1 MADNPIRGLPDVPDF
16 KQDAVNQKYVDDNV
30 DAAKAELNTSI
41 DVNAEDIAKI
51 EIGVDGKVSKSGD
64 VMVGNLTTPKV
75 FTKQIQLTDS
85 RTINA
90 ENGTAGTLAYNGAP
104 KLKFGANVMLETTF
118 VAQDNR
124 ITGLPEPTIGD
135 EAATKNYVDTNDI
148 SPEDLAGKL
157 NKSGD
162 TMTGTLT
169 LKSPTRVIDADTG
182 APGTL
187 SYSGTKRFTW
197 GATNH
202 SFSPLDMNGN
212 KITDVPL
219 PLANT
224 EAANKQYVD
233 SNNEKDVTKTGDTMS
248 GTLNIDVSANEALI
262 VKKSGETGFTVWADG
277 SVDAKGM
284 KVDQQSGDDQSVV
297 PKSYVDSAITA
308 SVFDGGTIHKTL
320 LLDSLERDIN
330 VTSGEP
336 GHLKYDG
343 VTKFRWGT
351 GKNFSDQQISMG
363 SNKIIDMANP
373 SDEGDAVNK
382 AFLDIKLQSRNL
394 ADNNLPETIISGSTY
409 KTVMEWKGY
418 DGTGEGSRKV
428 KAWVKADGAFHS
440 AYTGELSDTHLITKA
455 NLDTAIGTHDD
466 FVSKTSSAAQVMQ
479 SSLKI
484 DNYGYVEQNSSQ
496 ANGLLNKSGIESMIN
511 DIPGVQP
518 AVEIGTSASPPSARD
533 KGSMYLTTTGKLY
546 IYTA

>member
-1 MADNPIRGLPDVPDF
+1 
-16 KQDAVNQKYVDDNV
+16 
-30 DAAKAELNTSI
+30 
-41 DVNAEDIAKI
+41 
-51 EIGVDGKVSKSGD
+51 
-64 VMVGNLTTPKV
+64 
-75 FTKQIQLTDS
+75 
-85 RTINA
+85 
-90 ENGTAGTLAYNGAP
+90 
-104 KLKFGANVMLETTF
+104 
-118 VAQDNR
+118 
-124 ITGLPEPTIGD
+124 
-135 EAATKNYVDTNDI
+135 
-148 SPEDLAGKL
+148 
-157 NKSGD
+157 
-162 TMTGTLT
+162 
-169 LKSPTRVIDADTG
+169 
-182 APGTL
+182 
-187 SYSGTKRFTW
+187 
-197 GATNH
+197 
-202 SFSPLDMNGN
+202 
-212 KITDVPL
+212 
-219 PLANT
+219 
-224 EAANKQYVD
+224 
-233 SNNEKDVTKTGDTMS
+233 
-248 GTLNIDVSANEALI
+248 
-262 VKKSGETGFTVWADG
+262 
-277 SVDAKGM
+277 
-284 KVDQQSGDDQSVV
+284 
-297 PKSYVDSAITA
+297 
-308 SVFDGGTIHKTL
+308 
-320 LLDSLERDIN
+320 
-330 VTSGEP
+330 
-336 GHLKYDG
+336 
-343 VTKFRWGT
+343 
-351 GKNFSDQQISMG
+351 MG

-373 SDEGDAVNK
+373 SDDGDAVNK